1 MFKQHINSTDQ
12 SSHGLCIDI
21 NCDMGEGMLNDASL
35 MPFISSANI
44 ACGYHAGNEDI
55 IKRTIELALENNV
68 AIGAHPSY
76 NDRENFGRLS
86 QSIALVELAELI
98 SDQISLFEKI
108 TNQMGCKIHHV
119 KLHGAL
125 YNDCAKDALL
135 SKIVAQTIQAIDP
148 SIMLYGLSGSHT
160 IKEAR
165 AIGLRSVQEV
175 FADRTYQANGQLTP
189 RYLDHALITDPIES
203 AKQVLSMVLD
213 QELKTVDGTV
223 IGVNAET
230 ICIHGDH
237 EGAVEIVKHLF
248 SSLQQYQIEIKQP

>member
-1 MFKQHINSTDQ
+1 MFKQHINSIGQ
-12 SSHGLCIDI
+12 FSHGLCIDI
-21 NCDMGEGMLNDASL
+21 NCDMGEGMLNDALL

-55 IKRTIELALENNV
+55 IKSTIELALENNV

-76 NDRENFGRLS
+76 NDKENFGRLS
-86 QSIALVELAELI
+86 QSISLIELAELI
-98 SDQISLFEKI
+98 SDQIFLFEKI

-125 YNDCAKDALL
+125 YNDCAKDALY

-148 SIMLYGLSGSHT
+148 SMMLYGLSGSHS

-165 AIGLRSVQEV
+165 AIGLRTVQEV

-189 RYLDHALITDPIES
+189 RYLDHALIKDPNDS
-203 AKQVLSMVLD
+203 AKQVLSMVLN
-213 QELKTVDGTV
+213 QALKTVDGTM
-223 IGVNAET
+223 IAINAET

-237 EGAVEIVKHLF
+237 PGAVEIARHLF
-248 SSLQQYQIEIKQP
+248 NTLQEYQIEIKQP

>member
-1 MFKQHINSTDQ
+1 MFKQHINSIDQ
-12 SSHGLCIDI
+12 FSHGLCIDI
-21 NCDMGEGMLNDASL
+21 NCDMGEGMLNDASF

-98 SDQISLFEKI
+98 GDQINLFEKI

-125 YNDCAKDALL
+125 YNDCAKDALS
-135 SKIVAQTIQAIDP
+135 SKIVVQTIQAIDP

-160 IKEAR
+160 IKEAKV
-165 AIGLRSVQEV
+165 IGLQTVQEV
-175 FADRTYQANGQLTP
+175 FADRTYQSNGQLTP
-189 RYLDHALITDPIES
+189 RYLDHALITNPIES

-213 QELKTVDGTV
+213 QEIKTVDGTM

-237 EGAVEIVKHLF
+237 PGALTIAEQLF
-248 SSLQQYQIEIKQP
+248 NTLQQHNIEIKQP

>member
-12 SSHGLCIDI
+12 YSHGLCIDI

-76 NDRENFGRLS
+76 NDRENFGRQS

-98 SDQISLFEKI
+98 SDQISLFERI
-108 TNQMGCKIHHV
+108 TNQMGCKIHHI

-165 AIGLRSVQEV
+165 VIGLRSVQEV

-213 QELKTVDGTV
+213 QELKADDGTM
-223 IGVNAET
+223 IAVNAET
-230 ICIHGDH
+230 VCIHGDH
-237 EGAVEIVKHLF
+237 EAAVEIAKNLF
-248 SSLQQYQIEIKQP
+248 NTLQQYKIEIKQP

>member
-1 MFKQHINSTDQ
+1 MFKQHNNSTDQ
-12 SSHGLCIDI
+12 YSHGLSIDI
-21 NCDMGEGMLNDASL
+21 NCDMGEGMHNDASL

-44 ACGYHAGNEDI
+44 SCGYHAGNEDI

-76 NDRENFGRLS
+76 HDRANFGRLS
-86 QSIALVELAELI
+86 QSISLVELAELI
-98 SDQISLFEKI
+98 SDQLNLFEKI

-125 YNDCAKDALL
+125 YNDCAKDALS

-148 SIMLYGLSGSHT
+148 SIMLYGLSGSHS
-160 IKEAR
+160 IQEAK

-189 RYLDHALITDPIES
+189 RYLDHALITDPNES
-203 AKQVLSMVLD
+203 AQQVLSMVLD
-213 QELKTVDGTV
+213 QEIKTHDGKM
-223 IGVNAET
+223 IAVNAET

-237 EGAVEIVKHLF
+237 PEAIEIAKHLF
-248 SSLQQYQIEIKQP
+248 TTLQQYKIEIKQP

>member
-1 MFKQHINSTDQ
+1 MFKQPINFIDQ
-12 SSHGLCIDI
+12 YSPGLSIDI
-21 NCDMGEGMLNDASL
+21 NCDMGEGMQNDALL

-44 ACGYHAGNEDI
+44 ACGYHAGDEAT

-76 NDRENFGRLS
+76 QDRENFGRHT
-86 QSIALVELAELI
+86 QPIALVELAELI
-98 SDQISLFEKI
+98 SDQIYLFEKI
-108 TNQMGCKIHHV
+108 THQMGCKIHHI

-125 YNDCAKDALL
+125 YNDCANDALS
-135 SKIVAQTIQAIDP
+135 SKILAQTIQAIDP

-160 IKEAR
+160 IKEAK
-165 AIGLRSVQEV
+165 AIGLQTVQEV

-213 QELKTVDGTV
+213 QEIKTVDGTMIAV
-223 IGVNAET
+223 YAET

-237 EGAVEIVKHLF
+237 VEAVEIAKHIF
-248 SSLQQYQIEIKQP
+248 NTLQQYQIEIKQP

>member
-108 TNQMGCKIHHV
+108 TNQMGCKIHHI

-189 RYLDHALITDPIES
+189 RYLDHALIKDPIES

-213 QELKTVDGTV
+213 QELKADDGTM
-223 IGVNAET
+223 ITVNAET
-230 ICIHGDH
+230 VCIHGDH
-237 EGAVEIVKHLF
+237 EAAVEIAKNLF
-248 SSLQQYQIEIKQP
+248 NTLQQYKIEIKQP

>member
-12 SSHGLCIDI
+12 YSHGLSIDI

-44 ACGYHAGNEDI
+44 SCGYHAGSEDI

-68 AIGAHPSY
+68 AVGAHPSY

-98 SDQISLFEKI
+98 GDQINLFEKI

-125 YNDCAKDALL
+125 YNDCAKDALS

-148 SIMLYGLSGSHT
+148 SIMLYGLSGSHS
-160 IKEAR
+160 IKEAK

-175 FADRTYQANGQLTP
+175 FADRTYQADGQLTP
-189 RYLDHALITDPIES
+189 RYLDHALITDPNES
-203 AKQVLSMVLD
+203 AQQVLSMVLD
-213 QELKTVDGTV
+213 QEIKTHNGTM
-223 IGVNAET
+223 IAVNAET
-230 ICIHGDH
+230 VCIHGDH
-237 EGAVEIVKHLF
+237 PEAIEIAKHLF
-248 SSLQQYQIEIKQP
+248 TTLQQYKIEIKQP

>member
-1 MFKQHINSTDQ
+1 
-12 SSHGLCIDI
+12 
-21 NCDMGEGMLNDASL
+21 MGEGMSNDATL
-35 MPFISSANI
+35 MPYISSANI
-44 ACGYHAGNEDI
+44 SCGYHAGNEDT
-55 IKRTIELALENNV
+55 IKSTIELAIKNNV

-86 QSIALVELAELI
+86 QTISLVELAELI
-98 SDQISLFEKI
+98 SEQLFLFEKI
-108 TNQMGCKIHHV
+108 TLQMGCKIHHV

-125 YNDCAKDALL
+125 YNDCAKDALS

-148 SIMLYGLSGSHT
+148 SIMLYGLSGSHM
-160 IKEAR
+160 IKEAK
-165 AIGLRSVQEV
+165 AIGLQTVQEV
-175 FADRTYQANGQLTP
+175 FADRTYQSNGTLTP

-213 QELKTVDGTV
+213 QEIKTVDGTM

-237 EGAVEIVKHLF
+237 EAAVEIATHLF

>member
-55 IKRTIELALENNV
+55 IKRTIELALKNNV

-76 NDRENFGRLS
+76 NDRENFGRVS

-213 QELKTVDGTV
+213 QELKADDGTM
-223 IGVNAET
+223 IAVNAET
-230 ICIHGDH
+230 VCIHGDH
-237 EGAVEIVKHLF
+237 EAAVEIAKNLF
-248 SSLQQYQIEIKQP
+248 NTLQQYKIEIKQP

>member
-55 IKRTIELALENNV
+55 IKRTIELALKNNV

-213 QELKTVDGTV
+213 QELKADDGTM
-223 IGVNAET
+223 IAVNAET
-230 ICIHGDH
+230 VCIHGDH
-237 EGAVEIVKHLF
+237 EAAVEIAKNLF
-248 SSLQQYQIEIKQP
+248 NTLQQYKIEIKQP

>member
-55 IKRTIELALENNV
+55 IKRTIELALKNNV

-98 SDQISLFEKI
+98 SDQISLFERI
-108 TNQMGCKIHHV
+108 TNQMGCKIHHI

-213 QELKTVDGTV
+213 QELKADDGTM
-223 IGVNAET
+223 IAVNAET
-230 ICIHGDH
+230 VCIHGDH
-237 EGAVEIVKHLF
+237 EAAVEIAKNLF
-248 SSLQQYQIEIKQP
+248 NTLQQYKIEIKQP

>member
-55 IKRTIELALENNV
+55 IKRTIELALKNNV

-237 EGAVEIVKHLF
+237 EAAVEIAKNLF
-248 SSLQQYQIEIKQP
+248 NTLQQYKIEIKQP

>member
-12 SSHGLCIDI
+12 YSHGLCIDI

-35 MPFISSANI
+35 IPFISSANI

-213 QELKTVDGTV
+213 QELKADDGTM
-223 IGVNAET
+223 ITVNAET
-230 ICIHGDH
+230 VCIHGDH
-237 EGAVEIVKHLF
+237 EAAVEIAKNLF
-248 SSLQQYQIEIKQP
+248 NTLQQYKIEIKQP

>member
-12 SSHGLCIDI
+12 YSHGLCIDI

-98 SDQISLFEKI
+98 SDQISLFERI

-213 QELKTVDGTV
+213 QELKADDGTM
-223 IGVNAET
+223 IAVNAET
-230 ICIHGDH
+230 VCIHGDH
-237 EGAVEIVKHLF
+237 EAAVEIAKNLF
-248 SSLQQYQIEIKQP
+248 NTLQQYKIEIKHP

>member
-21 NCDMGEGMLNDASL
+21 NCDMGEGMLNEASL

-55 IKRTIELALENNV
+55 IKRTIELALKNNV

-213 QELKTVDGTV
+213 QELKADDGTM
-223 IGVNAET
+223 IAVNAET
-230 ICIHGDH
+230 VCIHGDH
-237 EGAVEIVKHLF
+237 EAAVEIAKNLF
-248 SSLQQYQIEIKQP
+248 NTLQQYKIEIKQP

>member
-76 NDRENFGRLS
+76 NDRENFGRQS

-98 SDQISLFEKI
+98 SDQISLFERI
-108 TNQMGCKIHHV
+108 TNQMGCKIHHI

-213 QELKTVDGTV
+213 QELKADDGTM
-223 IGVNAET
+223 IAVNAET
-230 ICIHGDH
+230 VCIHGDH
-237 EGAVEIVKHLF
+237 EAAVEIAKNLF
-248 SSLQQYQIEIKQP
+248 NTLQQYKIEIKQP

>member
-98 SDQISLFEKI
+98 SDQICLFEKI

-213 QELKTVDGTV
+213 QELKADDGTM
-223 IGVNAET
+223 IAVNAET
-230 ICIHGDH
+230 VCIHGDH
-237 EGAVEIVKHLF
+237 EAAVEIAKNLF
-248 SSLQQYQIEIKQP
+248 NTLQQYKIEIKQP

>member
-55 IKRTIELALENNV
+55 IKRTIEIALENNV

-86 QSIALVELAELI
+86 QTISLVELAELI
-98 SDQISLFEKI
+98 SDQIYLFEKI
-108 TNQMGCKIHHV
+108 TNQMGCKIHHI

-125 YNDCAKDALL
+125 YNDCAKDALS

-160 IKEAR
+160 IKEFCR
-165 AIGLRSVQEV
+165 Q
-175 FADRTYQANGQLTP
+175 D
-189 RYLDHALITDPIES
+189 
-203 AKQVLSMVLD
+203 LS
-213 QELKTVDGTV
+213 
-223 IGVNAET
+223 
-230 ICIHGDH
+230 
-237 EGAVEIVKHLF
+237 
-248 SSLQQYQIEIKQP
+248 S

>member
-1 MFKQHINSTDQ
+1 MFKQHINSIDQ
-12 SSHGLCIDI
+12 YSHGLCIDI

-35 MPFISSANI
+35 MPLISSANI
-44 ACGYHAGNEDI
+44 ACGYHAGNEDT
-55 IKRTIELALENNV
+55 IKRTIELALEHNI

-76 NDRENFGRLS
+76 HDRENFGRLS
-86 QSIALVELAELI
+86 QSISLIELAELI
-98 SDQISLFEKI
+98 SDQLNIFEKI

-125 YNDCAKDALL
+125 YNDCAKDALS

-148 SIMLYGLSGSHT
+148 SIMLYGLSGSHS
-160 IKEAR
+160 IQEAK

-189 RYLDHALITDPIES
+189 RYLDHALITDPNES
-203 AKQVLSMVLD
+203 AQQVLSMVLD
-213 QELKTVDGTV
+213 HEIKTHDGTT
-223 IGVNAET
+223 IAVNAET

-237 EGAVEIVKHLF
+237 PDAVEIAKHLF
-248 SSLQQYQIEIKQP
+248 NTLQQYKIEIKQP